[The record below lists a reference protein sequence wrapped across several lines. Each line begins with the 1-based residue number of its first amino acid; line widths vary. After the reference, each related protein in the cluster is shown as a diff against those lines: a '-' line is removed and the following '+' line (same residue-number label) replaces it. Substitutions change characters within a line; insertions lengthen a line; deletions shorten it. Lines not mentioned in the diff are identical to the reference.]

1 MNIDFDVIQNACSH
15 RTWKMATA
23 RFSSMQI
30 DLVSENSDSLDVV
43 VNNSNTVRL
52 FFDGDWECDCE
63 AEIDPCIH
71 VAITVQSLKNKT
83 YNKKEAQGHIGYRFT
98 EEKKKGLLLERV
110 YVQEGKE
117 TLFRGQ
123 CPMQYWD
130 REVGKEYSMELG
142 GKQIIPRWK
151 TKRLLDI
158 LSEAPELDVT
168 IDNQKIKITGKMAHP
183 ICLVR
188 DVPEGFRIQLV
199 KNPRIKQIFS
209 GGTVLYGDE
218 LRIFDRGLDDFTYS
232 QLLKGIEYYTPKEI
246 EQLVCDTIPHLKEK
260 IPVVVKAK
268 ELPEAKDEKPYIFI
282 ETDTIKNE
290 ADVIIYLS
298 VRTRLVYGYPPIAE
312 VKGKHIVQL
321 KNMIPIRKPDEEI
334 RLKQW
339 FSDRK
344 DTDICPIGISKEYSV
359 DKISDVVERLKTISK
374 WKTVKMVGAINSI
387 EVRDVF
393 TPVINVTN
401 DNIEVDWGGATTEE
415 IFHAWQGKQR
425 SILLQD
431 GTYQPLPMSWLD
443 EYGYIVKELLHAK
456 QNSSTDSLPRYAL
469 FDLARL
475 CDKLQKPPPP
485 KLESLRA
492 LTENFDGIPSVSLP
506 NDLRA
511 ELREYQTDG
520 VNWLD
525 FLKKA
530 EMGGILADDMGLGKT
545 LQALCILETQ
555 SLVVAPTSVLHNWI
569 AEAEKFRPSLKMCL
583 YHGTHRKL
591 ETDADVILTSYAI
604 LRNDIEQLQA
614 IEWTTVVLD
623 EAQAIKNPKSY
634 TAQAA
639 FALHAKFR
647 LTLTGTPIENR
658 LNELWSQMHFLC
670 PGLLAG
676 NVDFYK
682 TYEVPISQGSVDVAK
697 KLREKIKPFI
707 LRRMKKDVTPELPS
721 RTDQVLQCTLTFEER
736 TIYDAVRVSAQEK
749 IVKQLEEGTLNVMS
763 ALEALL
769 RLRQA
774 ACHTGLLPGIDA
786 KRSSKIELLMEKLE
800 EVLNSGHKA
809 LVFSQWTSLLDL
821 IEPHLQN
828 RNMDFV
834 RLDGATRDRQGVVN
848 AFQKENGVPI
858 FLASL
863 KAGGTGLNLTEAD
876 HVFLVDPW
884 WNPAVEDQAADRAH
898 RIGQK
903 KPVIVYRLVAKDSV
917 EERILTL
924 QEKKR
929 ALAESALGA
938 GSQGMS
944 VTKEDLLALLQ

>member
-1 MNIDFDVIQNACSH
+1 MNIDFEIIQNACSR

-23 RFSSMQI
+23 RFSSMQV
-30 DLVSENSDSLDVV
+30 DLVSEHSAGIDVLINNANS
-43 VNNSNTVRL
+43 VRL
-52 FFDGDWECDCE
+52 FYDGDWECDCNGV
-63 AEIDPCIH
+63 IDPCIH
-71 VAITVQSLKNKT
+71 VAITAQSLKHQT
-83 YNKKEAQGHIGYRFT
+83 YKKIEIQGHIGYRLT
-98 EEKKKGLLLERV
+98 EEKKKGLLLMRV
-110 YVQEGKE
+110 FVQENKE
-117 TLFRGQ
+117 VIFRGQ
-123 CPMQYWD
+123 CPMNYWD
-130 REVGKEYSMELG
+130 REIGKEFSLELG
-142 GKQIIPRWK
+142 GRNIIPRWK
-151 TKRLLDI
+151 TKRLLEI
-158 LSEAPELDVT
+158 LSEANELD
-168 IDNQKIKITGKMAHP
+168 IKINGQKVLITGKVAHP

-188 DVPEGFRIQLV
+188 NGGEGYRIQLV
-199 KNPRIKQIFS
+199 KNPKIKQIFS
-209 GGTVLYGDE
+209 GGTVLYGNE
-218 LRIFDRGLDDFTYS
+218 LRIFDRGLNDFTYA
-232 QLLKGIEYYTPKEI
+232 QLLKGINYQTPKEI
-246 EQLVCDTIPHLKEK
+246 EQLVCETIPHLKEK
-260 IPVVVKAK
+260 IPVLVKAK
-268 ELPEAKDEKPYIFI
+268 DLPEARDEKPYIFI
-282 ETDTIKNE
+282 ETDTITNDS
-290 ADVIIYLS
+290 DVIIYLS
-298 VRTRLVYGYPPIAE
+298 IRTRLVYGYPPIAE
-312 VKGKHIVQL
+312 VRGKHIIPL
-321 KNMIPIRKPDEEI
+321 KNVIPIRKPDEEI

-359 DKISDVVERLKTISK
+359 DKISGVINRLQTISK
-374 WKTVKMVGAINSI
+374 WKAVKMVGAINSI
-387 EVRDVF
+387 EIRDVF
-393 TPVINVTN
+393 TPIINVTN

-431 GTYQPLPMSWLD
+431 GTYQPLPVSWLS
-443 EYGYIVKELLHAK
+443 EYGHIVKELLHAK
-456 QNSSTDSLPRYAL
+456 QNSNNNSLPRYAL

-492 LTENFDGIPSVSLP
+492 LTENFNGIPVAGLP
-506 NDLRA
+506 KDLQA
-511 ELREYQTDG
+511 NLREYQVDG
-520 VNWLD
+520 INWLE
-525 FLKKA
+525 FLKTA

-545 LQALCILETQ
+545 LQALCILEQ
-555 SLVVAPTSVLHNWI
+555 LSLVVAPTSVLHNWI
-569 AEAEKFRPSLKMCL
+569 SEAKKFRPSLKMCL

-591 ETDADVILTSYAI
+591 NTEADVILTSYAI
-604 LRNDIEQLQA
+604 LRNDIEQLQE
-614 IEWTTVVLD
+614 IEWEAVVLD

-639 FALHAKFR
+639 FSLNAKFR

-676 NVDFYK
+676 NIDFYK
-682 TYEVPISQGSVDVAK
+682 TYEVPISQGRADVAK

-736 TIYDAVRVSAQEK
+736 TIYDAVRASAQEK
-749 IVKQLEEGTLNVMS
+749 IVKQLQEGSLNVMS

-774 ACHTGLLPGIDA
+774 ACHTGLLPGIDS
-786 KRSSKIELLMEKLE
+786 KKSSKIELLMEKLD

-821 IEPHLQN
+821 IEPYLKN
-828 RNMDFV
+828 RGMEFV
-834 RLDGATRDRQGVVN
+834 RLDGATRDRQGVVA
-848 AFQKENGVPI
+848 AFQKEDGVPI

-924 QEKKR
+924 QDKKR
-929 ALAESALGA
+929 ALAESALGT